1 MHEAIAL
8 LQQLV
13 KIPSVSPD
21 LDPESG
27 TGEQAVAEF
36 AAAWLRERGVEAWLE
51 EVVPGRPNVVGRV
64 GSGSGPTL
72 VLCGHLDTVQAT
84 GMSIEPFSGEIRDG
98 RLYGRGAYDMKG
110 GVAAIMAAAA
120 EIARAGSLAGTLLLA
135 LVSDEE
141 YASVGAQAF
150 VASHRA
156 DGCLLAEPTDGAFVT
171 GHRGFAWVDVTVK
184 GRAAHGSRWDL
195 GISANTMAG
204 RLLTALERHD
214 LEALRPRKHP
224 LLGPASV
231 HPAVVRGGV
240 GLSTYAPE
248 CLVQLEWRILPGTI
262 EADVLAWTESL
273 VREAGIEASVA
284 CTLFRPPMLCPAKA
298 TVRRATLEAIG
309 REIPEAGAPF
319 WMDAAFFDA
328 AGIPTVVYGPT
339 GEGAH
344 AAVEWVDLDSVIHC
358 AEVYR
363 RAAEIFCR

>member
-13 KIPSVSPD
+13 RIPSVSPH
-21 LDPESG
+21 LDPATG
-27 TGEQAVAEF
+27 QGEQAIAEF
-36 AAAWLRERGVEAWLE
+36 AAAWLNERGVESWLE
-51 EVVPGRPNVVGRV
+51 AAAPGRPNVVGKV
-64 GSGSGPTL
+64 GSGSGPVL

-84 GMSIEPFSGEIRDG
+84 GMTIDPFGGEIRDG
-98 RLYGRGAYDMKG
+98 RLYGRGAYDMKA
-110 GVAAIMAAAA
+110 GVAAIMTAAA
-120 EIARAGSLAGTLLLA
+120 ELARTNTLKGTLLLA

-141 YASVGAQAF
+141 YASVGAQDF
-150 VASHRA
+150 VRRHQA

-171 GHRGFAWVDVTVK
+171 GHRGFAWVDVTVQ

-204 RLLTALERHD
+204 RLLTALDHHD
-214 LEALRPRKHP
+214 LTVLRPRKHP

-231 HPAVVRGGV
+231 HPAIVRGGV

-248 CLVQLEWRILPGTI
+248 CLLQLEWRILPGTT
-262 EADVLAWTESL
+262 EADVLTWTNDL
-273 VREAGIEASVA
+273 VQHAGITAAVT
-284 CTLFRPPMLCPAKA
+284 CTLFRPPMLCPAA
-298 TVRRATLEAIG
+298 ARMRQATLEAIG
-309 REIPEAGAPF
+309 QALPEQGAPF

-344 AAVEWVDLDSVIHC
+344 AAVEWVDLASVIHC
-358 AEVYR
+358 TEVYGR
-363 RAAEIFCR
+363 TAALFCS